1 MKNGDLVVNKRG
13 EIGVIVDDKF
23 HSHPSEPSVLV
34 SFFGKWEG
42 QVFASRLNDLSLIK
56 GEDKNESR

>member
-1 MKNGDLVVNKRG
+1 MKNGDLVVNERG

-34 SFFGKWEG
+34 SYFGEWAG
-42 QVFASRLNDLSLIK
+42 RAYASRLSDLSLIK
-56 GEDKNESR
+56 GEDDNESR